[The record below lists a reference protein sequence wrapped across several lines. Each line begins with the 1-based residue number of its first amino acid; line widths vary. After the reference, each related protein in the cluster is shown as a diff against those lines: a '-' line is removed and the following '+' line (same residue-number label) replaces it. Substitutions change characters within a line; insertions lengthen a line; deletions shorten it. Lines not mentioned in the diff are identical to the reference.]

1 MLLIESLLYDIDNSK
16 TLFCYYEIGEEKYA
30 NSKIYY
36 LSYIEG
42 EIGENNSFEVQSSEY
57 LNEIKVIEKLLLD
70 KYKLTIN
77 PNTQI
82 TLKISLNSKKFA
94 SVRKIYDFIKQ
105 VTSGIKHICKTTGA
119 GIVKFN
125 FISDIEI
132 STAEITFIFD
142 IVFSDKF
149 EEYFINDLRI
159 IGVNSSDI
167 NITISNI

>member
-1 MLLIESLLYDIDNSK
+1 M
-16 TLFCYYEIGEEKYA
+16 
-30 NSKIYY
+30 
-36 LSYIEG
+36 
-42 EIGENNSFEVQSSEY
+42 
-57 LNEIKVIEKLLLD
+57 IEKLLLD

-142 IVFSDKF
+142 VVFSDKF

>member
-70 KYKLTIN
+70 KYKLSIN

-82 TLKISLNSKKFA
+82 TLKISLNSKKFT
-94 SVRKIYDFIKQ
+94 SERKIYDFIKQ

-142 IVFSDKF
+142 VVFSDKL
-149 EEYFINDLRI
+149 EENLSRDLKML
-159 IGVNSSDI
+159 GSKANQLMVNFK
-167 NITISNI
+167 TL